1 MIHSDP
7 KEFRLV
13 PKNVTLNNIQGCK
26 HNLSDILDSIASY
39 YDSTKGWE
47 LNPDIPTDDIF
58 TKYEMAVLSDW

>member
-1 MIHSDP
+1 MMYSDP
-7 KEFRLV
+7 REFHLV

-39 YDSTKGWE
+39 YDATKGWE

-58 TKYEMAVLSDW
+58 TKYQMAVLSDW